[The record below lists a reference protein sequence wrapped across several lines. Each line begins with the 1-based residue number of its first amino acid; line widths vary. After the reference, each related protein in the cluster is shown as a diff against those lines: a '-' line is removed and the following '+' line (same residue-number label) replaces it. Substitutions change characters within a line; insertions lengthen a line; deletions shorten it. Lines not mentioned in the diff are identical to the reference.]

1 MNSLLETLRQETK
14 TQHEAL
20 HVHPLLAPL
29 TSNDITLPEYVSA
42 LQAFHHAYKL
52 MEAQQRAVV
61 PGLPDAPTLEW
72 LGHDLQQQGAAPRV
86 LRDVPY
92 PAADTPSKRLGYLYV
107 KQGSTLGGQV
117 ISRNLERRLGL
128 AKGTDNMFFA
138 GYGDKTG
145 QQWKA
150 FLLASVKLEG
160 INVDEAAAQAVASFD
175 AIGLSCDAVLQQIR
189 TS

>member
-1 MNSLLETLRQETK
+1 MNSILETLRQATK

-29 TSNDITLPEYVSA
+29 TTNQITRPEYVAA
-42 LQAFHHAYKL
+42 LQAFYHAYKL
-52 MEAQQRAVV
+52 MESQQRVPV
-61 PGLPDAPTLEW
+61 PGLPDAPALTW
-72 LGHDLQQQGAAPRV
+72 LTHDLQAQGAAPRA

-92 PAADTPSKRLGYLYV
+92 PPADTPSKRLGYLYV

-128 AKGTDNMFFA
+128 AKGTDNTFFA
-138 GYGDKTG
+138 GYGDQTG
-145 QQWKA
+145 PQWKA
-150 FLLASVKLEG
+150 FLLASVKLQG
-160 INVDEAAAQAVASFD
+160 INMDEAAAQAVASFD

-189 TS
+189 SA